1 MINTQH
7 FVIPACALQGTQA
20 GIQEE
25 IVGNVPRTVRKA
37 ARSGNA
43 PYSVI
48 IPAFFWRESSNIN

>member
-25 IVGNVPRTVRKA
+25 IVGTVPRTVRKP
-37 ARSGNA
+37 ARSGTA
-43 PYSVI
+43 PYALSARRSLLS
-48 IPAFFWRESSNIN
+48 PYRLF